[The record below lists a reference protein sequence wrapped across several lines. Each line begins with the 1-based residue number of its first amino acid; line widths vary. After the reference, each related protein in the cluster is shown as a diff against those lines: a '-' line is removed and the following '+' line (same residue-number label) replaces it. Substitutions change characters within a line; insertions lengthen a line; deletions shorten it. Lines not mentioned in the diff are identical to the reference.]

1 MRDGWLRMILFLVP
15 RGKRMSKEKKQRQRG
30 FTESGLRGESGF
42 GLVEVMIVAAVISI
56 IALGMSTLFTDMFSM
71 QSKSNQQSSYT
82 NVRQRLLQTIQ
93 NTEAWA
99 RTTGDGALNPEMA
112 CIRGNTPCAVDVNGY
127 PLTLIESDGTVAF
140 SEHYTDGNRR
150 HGFNNSGA
158 LCLTFDATAPN
169 ANCALSYDLRWYP
182 ICPGAALSCAN
193 PSIQVRGVA
202 LFASPN
208 VLPGGMNVARYD
220 LNIIRGS
227 AAIRNDPVI
236 ITYVKDETTP
246 TGEGNCK
253 GAWTQRQLT
262 SPPLSDPGNNVTVAA
277 SDMTFKAGTYNCRIT
292 APAFKAGGVRIRLR
306 DLAAVIQPIVSPTVT
321 AAMSGGSALAV
332 IDTTFTITIDTTFR
346 LEQFCQASPADD
358 SDGWG
363 AVDAN
368 YSMGV
373 PIQDDGGYGMVTY
386 SVVSCLRTS

>member
-1 MRDGWLRMILFLVP
+1 MILFSVP
-15 RGKRMSKEKKQRQRG
+15 RGTQMSRVRERKPMGDVASGIRG
-30 FTESGLRGESGF
+30 RAGF

-99 RTTGDGALNPEMA
+99 RTTADALNPEMN
-112 CIRGNTPCAVDVNGY
+112 CIRTNALCNVNVLGY
-127 PLTLIESDGTVAF
+127 PLTLFEADGTVAF
-140 SEHYTDGNRR
+140 SEHYLNGTQQ

-158 LCLTFDATAPN
+158 LCLTFDAAAPD
-169 ANCALSYDLRWYP
+169 ANCALSYDLRWFP
-182 ICPGAALSCAN
+182 ICPGAAVSCRN

-220 LNIIRGS
+220 FNILRGS

-236 ITYVKDETTP
+236 ISYVKDETIQ

-253 GAWTQRQLT
+253 GLWRQRQLT
-262 SPPLSDPGNNVTVAA
+262 SPPLSDPGNNVTVAVN
-277 SDMTFKAGTYNCRIT
+277 SDMTFRAGTYNCRIT
-292 APAFKAGGVRIRLR
+292 APAFKAGGVRIQLR
-306 DLAAVIQPIVSPTVT
+306 DVSGTIAPIVSPTVT
-321 AAMSGGSALAV
+321 ASMSGGSALAV
-332 IDTTFTITIDTTFR
+332 IDTTFTITIDTTFK
-346 LEQFCQASPADD
+346 LEQYCQANPADD
-358 SDGWG
+358 TDGWG
-363 AVDAN
+363 AVNPN

-373 PIQDDGGYGMVTY
+373 PIPDDTGYGAVTY